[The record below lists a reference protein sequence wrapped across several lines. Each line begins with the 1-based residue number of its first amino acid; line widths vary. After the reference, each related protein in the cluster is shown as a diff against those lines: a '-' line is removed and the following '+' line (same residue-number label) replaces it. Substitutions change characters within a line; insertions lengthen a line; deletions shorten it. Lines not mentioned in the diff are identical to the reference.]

1 MNYNETYIDVHHLP
15 PLHNEEQVESKQSHL
30 LPELEEKPLEHLV
43 TEFEGNIIYEYLE
56 RFDGNKTQTAKA
68 LGISVR
74 NLYYKLEKYD
84 HAKIACNKL
93 RTMQFIAWYTKS
105 DKIRQNLS
113 LFSKVLIL
121 LHFECVFIIGKTTFK
136 SWHGICFINRRGR
149 RKGLIT
155 KYEVRILN

>member
-1 MNYNETYIDVHHLP
+1 MARKCEELENILGRAIIFMNYNETYIDVHHLP

-93 RTMQFIAWYTKS
+93 RTVQFIAWYTNK
-105 DKIRQNLS
+105 N
-113 LFSKVLIL
+113 
-121 LHFECVFIIGKTTFK
+121 KTESFVIFQSIDFTAF
-136 SWHGICFINRRGR
+136 
-149 RKGLIT
+149 
-155 KYEVRILN
+155 

>member
-1 MNYNETYIDVHHLP
+1 MYTIYRHYITKSRWS
-15 PLHNEEQVESKQSHL
+15 QKQSHL

-43 TEFEGNIIYEYLE
+43 TEFEGILFMNIW

-93 RTMQFIAWYTKS
+93 RTVQFIAWYKS
-105 DKIRQNLS
+105 DKIRQNLL

-121 LHFECVFIIGKTTFK
+121 LHFECVFIISKTTFK

>member
-1 MNYNETYIDVHHLP
+1 MRELENILGRAIIFMNYNETYIDVHHLP

-43 TEFEGNIIYEYLE
+43 TEFEGNIIHEYLE

-93 RTMQFIAWYTKS
+93 RTVQFIAWYTK
-105 DKIRQNLS
+105 RQN
-113 LFSKVLIL
+113 
-121 LHFECVFIIGKTTFK
+121 KTESFVIFQSIDFTAF
-136 SWHGICFINRRGR
+136 
-149 RKGLIT
+149 
-155 KYEVRILN
+155 